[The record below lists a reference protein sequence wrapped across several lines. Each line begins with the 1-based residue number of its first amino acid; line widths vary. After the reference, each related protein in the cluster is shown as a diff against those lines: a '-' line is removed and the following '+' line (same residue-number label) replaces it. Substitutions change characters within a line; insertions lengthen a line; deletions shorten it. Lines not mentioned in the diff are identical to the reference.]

1 MRLCV
6 LQKYLRAN
14 CFALVACVAA
24 MLALPA
30 GAASLL
36 TFAPVFTQT
45 TNEIAFIE
53 THFENSPAQKEKL
66 ARLEDARAA
75 VLDPEL
81 RDDQALAVLV
91 KSLGAQTDYTTT
103 LDESAVRARASV
115 LNDYDALAL
124 RVGDLPPSPR
134 ATRARNQFNSL
145 ANDQAALLNAQHAA
159 GISSLLAPFGRRI
172 DTTSRLVA
180 RAVKLPLPGVRLNA
194 LRARVNG
201 HSFASAGDGAHSSN
215 LFDVTSPGGLYLS
228 VACRLVDG
236 AHVINF
242 TLPVVTSEGRYEVA
256 QGLAALTY
264 TPDVF
269 VTNVMTVAATNGTF
283 FVQRD
288 RNEVY
293 GLFSCVGPG
302 FELKDGKFRIEL
314 PRALRGN

>member
-6 LQKYLRAN
+6 LRKYLCGN
-14 CFALVACVAA
+14 CFALLASVAFL
-24 MLALPA
+24 LAPPA

-36 TFAPVFTQT
+36 TFAPVFNQA

-53 THFENSPAQKEKL
+53 THFTNSPAQKERL
-66 ARLEDARAA
+66 ARLKDARAT

-81 RDDQALAVLV
+81 RDDQALAALV
-91 KSLGAQTDYTTT
+91 KTLGAQIDYTAN
-103 LDESAVRARASV
+103 LDECALRARSSV

-124 RVGDLPPSPR
+124 RVDDLPPS
-134 ATRARNQFNSL
+134 TRANNARNHFHTLSTDL
-145 ANDQAALLNAQHAA
+145 AALLNAQHAA
-159 GISSLLAPFGRRI
+159 GISSLLAPFGKRI
-172 DTTSRLVA
+172 NTTSQMVA
-180 RAVKLPLPGVRLNA
+180 RATKMPVPSIRLNA
-194 LRARVNG
+194 LKARVDG
-201 HSFASAGDGAHSSN
+201 RPFASSGDGVHSPN
-215 LFDVTSPGGLYLS
+215 LFEITSPGGLYLS

-236 AHVINF
+236 SQVINF
-242 TLPVVTSEGRYEVA
+242 TLPVLTSEVRYEVA
-256 QGLAALTY
+256 QGLAGLTY
-264 TPDVF
+264 TPDAF
-269 VTNVMTVAATNGTF
+269 VTNVVTVAATNGTF